1 MILSRSKIVIYLD
14 LIVFLFAIINSV
26 DHMLI
31 GIISGIETVR
41 PVIMFILVYMI
52 NLLMYRI
59 SINFYNHKLLKK
71 KFFDFLLIIIATI
84 SIITILLFIIYLFF
98 MAAYAMWG
106 STITQ
111 VLCNY
116 ITYATIVGSW
126 VIFQLACDNMTSL
139 YNSFFRNN
147 D

>member
-1 MILSRSKIVIYLD
+1 MILSRSRIVIYLD

-26 DHMLI
+26 NHMLA

-71 KFFDFLLIIIATI
+71 KFFDILLIVIATI

-98 MAAYAMWG
+98 MATYAMWG

-111 VLCNY
+111 ILCNNCWF
-116 ITYATIVGSW
+116 VGHISISMW
-126 VIFQLACDNMTSL
+126 
-139 YNSFFRNN
+139 
-147 D
+147 